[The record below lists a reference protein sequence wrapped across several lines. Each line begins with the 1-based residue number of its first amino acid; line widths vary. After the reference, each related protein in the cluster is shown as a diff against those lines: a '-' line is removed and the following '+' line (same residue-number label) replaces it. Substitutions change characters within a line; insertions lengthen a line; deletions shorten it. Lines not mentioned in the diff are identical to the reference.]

1 MVQKRKIIFIATLLL
16 VFLVLGAWGCSKQN
30 SQELETPVQNEKP
43 EQPAREKDKV
53 ILQLNW
59 LPTEYP
65 VTYVSLEKDFW
76 AEQNLDVEII
86 RGYGS
91 ADTAAKIATKNAEF
105 GMIDMGTLVLSKTNE
120 HLKIKAVANYH
131 TYHPAGVIVRADSG
145 INSPKDLEGKKIVT
159 TASSAYRFFWPA
171 YCKAQGI
178 DESKVELLLVDPVL
192 QEPTFV
198 KGEADGWLS
207 DNQIIPVLKSL
218 GIEGKFFP
226 YKSDGKLDR
235 YGDSIIV
242 HEDTLTQNPDLVRRF
257 VAGFVKGI
265 KYSVEHPEEAVAIW
279 KKHVP
284 EIDQELFLKVWEE
297 DIAAN
302 VMISDESR
310 AHGIGWMSEDKVR
323 KTIESVIDAYN
334 LEQAIAP
341 EEVYTTEFLPEEPVY
356 P

>member
-1 MVQKRKIIFIATLLL
+1 MVSKRSIILLTSLLL
-16 VFLVLGAWGCSKQN
+16 VLLLLGAWGCGKQN
-30 SQELETPVQNEKP
+30 TPVQ
-43 EQPAREKDKV
+43 EQPKTDEQVPTKEMDKV

-65 VTYVSLEKDFW
+65 VTYVSLEKGFW
-76 AEQNLDVEII
+76 AEENLEVEII

-91 ADTAAKIATKNAEF
+91 ADTAAKVAAKNAEF
-105 GMIDMGTLVLSKTNE
+105 GMVDMGTLILSKTNE
-120 HLKIKAVANYH
+120 NLKVKAVANYH

-145 INSPKDLEGKKIVT
+145 IDTPKDLEDKKIVT
-159 TASSAYRFFWPA
+159 TATSAYRFFWPA

-178 DESKVELLLVDPVL
+178 DPSKVELVLVDPAL

-198 KGEADGWLS
+198 RGEVDGWLS
-207 DNQIIPVLKSL
+207 DNQNIPVLENL
-218 GIEGKFFP
+218 GVDAKFFP

-242 HEDTLTQNPDLVRRF
+242 HEDLIAENPDLVRRF

-265 KYSVEHPEEAVAIW
+265 KYSVDHPEEAVAIW

-284 EIDQELFLKVWEE
+284 EIDQELFLKVWKD
-297 DIAAN
+297 DIAAS

-310 AHGIGWMSEDKVR
+310 THGIGWMSEEKVA
-323 KTIESVIDAYN
+323 KTIESVVDAYN
-334 LEQAIAP
+334 LSHALSPA
-341 EEVYTTEFLPEEPVY
+341 EVYTTDFLPQEPVY